1 MENNYIQILDDSV
14 QLYGNWL
21 DNGTNEVVKSYKK
34 GGLTYRIENN
44 NIKFFAYS
52 DFFYQNA
59 IMSYDLP
66 INING
71 VEYSDVQAIT
81 KALDAMY
88 PENTEGGG
96 SGSSINVDSF
106 LSLTSTNPVQNK
118 VIASELDNKADKDE
132 LPSLDNY
139 ALKSEIPTIPLFKTI
154 NGQPITG
161 STDNIV
167 IEGGS
172 GADLSNYYTKTESDS
187 KYALKGD
194 VPTDDVYTKTQV
206 DSKLSEKLDV
216 TAYTAYD
223 DSEIRQAIS
232 NKQDKG
238 EYVTYDEFSSMMDLY
253 NLKINSL
260 NERIKKL
267 EDNDGGEGH
276 EPPTPDTG
284 TTPTDDVVARVKYV
298 TTVPN
303 ERVKL
308 YGYLGENSTFKVD
321 GNIFDSNSQRYYA
334 FKEPGEYIGELIGD
348 ISGCSFIFTNNI
360 TEVYLNS
367 EEIPVSFLGF
377 NQELK
382 KVTFSDKVKVYKG
395 SFGYCNKLTD
405 IDFGNIEEISAFW
418 DMEAIQEITLP
429 STLKKIIG
437 DFKRVPNLTTINYE
451 GTAEQWYMIDKLQE
465 WINQSVNVITSEG
478 PIDYYAPKYGSG
490 YLVKIKYNIPK
501 GYTSYTLDNLN
512 DYAGEQSWWFVDGQR
527 VPDAN
532 TNRYLFKEA
541 GEHYATF
548 IGTAPSYNSQYVTD
562 LDVIDGHAFDGNG
575 STADILENVTIHN
588 SYSIKNFGCKSLRTV
603 SFFGDRLNII
613 WSSTFSNTEHLN
625 EIELPNSVT
634 TIGSEAFQNSGL
646 FSIVLPN
653 SLEKIS
659 NSVFRYCKNL
669 GSITLPDSVT
679 SIGEFAFEGCSTLT
693 SVTIGNNVTNI
704 YNYAFSNCTLLNNI
718 IFNGSIEEWN
728 NIKTYKHT
736 FENTPQLEYIQ
747 CTDGKVN
754 LLKDNTKG

>member
-21 DNGTNEVVKSYKK
+21 DNGINEVVKSYKK

-139 ALKSEIPTIPLFKTI
+139 ALKSEIPVVPQFRTI
-154 NGQPITG
+154 NGQAITG
-161 STDNIV
+161 DTTNIV

-267 EDNDGGEGH
+267 EDNDGGEDP

-284 TTPTDDVVARVKYV
+284 TTPTDDVVARVNMLQLCQ
-298 TTVPN
+298 T
-303 ERVKL
+303 
-308 YGYLGENSTFKVD
+308 
-321 GNIFDSNSQRYYA
+321 
-334 FKEPGEYIGELIGD
+334 KE
-348 ISGCSFIFTNNI
+348 
-360 TEVYLNS
+360 
-367 EEIPVSFLGF
+367 
-377 NQELK
+377 
-382 KVTFSDKVKVYKG
+382 
-395 SFGYCNKLTD
+395 
-405 IDFGNIEEISAFW
+405 
-418 DMEAIQEITLP
+418 
-429 STLKKIIG
+429 
-437 DFKRVPNLTTINYE
+437 
-451 GTAEQWYMIDKLQE
+451 
-465 WINQSVNVITSEG
+465 
-478 PIDYYAPKYGSG
+478 
-490 YLVKIKYNIPK
+490 
-501 GYTSYTLDNLN
+501 
-512 DYAGEQSWWFVDGQR
+512 
-527 VPDAN
+527 
-532 TNRYLFKEA
+532 
-541 GEHYATF
+541 
-548 IGTAPSYNSQYVTD
+548 
-562 LDVIDGHAFDGNG
+562 
-575 STADILENVTIHN
+575 
-588 SYSIKNFGCKSLRTV
+588 
-603 SFFGDRLNII
+603 
-613 WSSTFSNTEHLN
+613 
-625 EIELPNSVT
+625 
-634 TIGSEAFQNSGL
+634 
-646 FSIVLPN
+646 
-653 SLEKIS
+653 
-659 NSVFRYCKNL
+659 
-669 GSITLPDSVT
+669 
-679 SIGEFAFEGCSTLT
+679 
-693 SVTIGNNVTNI
+693 
-704 YNYAFSNCTLLNNI
+704 
-718 IFNGSIEEWN
+718 
-728 NIKTYKHT
+728 
-736 FENTPQLEYIQ
+736 
-747 CTDGKVN
+747 
-754 LLKDNTKG
+754 

>member
-21 DNGTNEVVKSYKK
+21 DNGTYEVVKSYKK

-71 VEYSDVQAIT
+71 VEYSDVQEIT
-81 KALDAMY
+81 RALDAMY

-132 LPSLDNY
+132 IPSIDGLATEEDLNAFKNQLDNKADKDELPSLDNY
-139 ALKSEIPTIPLFKTI
+139 ALKSEIPVVPQFRTI
-154 NGQPITG
+154 NGYQITG
-161 STDNIV
+161 DTTNII
-167 IEGGS
+167 IEGG
-172 GADLSNYYTKTESDS
+172 GQPINTYS
-187 KYALKGD
+187 KEEIDY
-194 VPTDDVYTKTQV
+194 
-206 DSKLSEKLDV
+206 KL
-216 TAYTAYD
+216 
-223 DSEIRQAIS
+223 S

-238 EYVTYDEFSSMMDLY
+238 EYVTYDEFSSMRDLY
-253 NLKINSL
+253 NLEINSL

-267 EDNDGGEGH
+267 EDNSGEDP

-284 TTPTDDVVARVKYV
+284 VTPTDDVVARVKYV
-298 TTVPN
+298 TTKPN
-303 ERVKL
+303 EKVWL
-308 YGYLGENSTFKVD
+308 YNYLGENSTFKVD
-321 GNIFDSNSQRYYA
+321 GNIFDSNSQRYYI
-334 FKEPGEYIGELIGD
+334 FKEAGEHIGELIGD
-348 ISGCSFIFTNNI
+348 ISGCSFLSTNNI
-360 TEVYLNS
+360 TEAYLNS
-367 EEIPVSFLGF
+367 EEISANFLGF
-377 NQELK
+377 NQSLE

-395 SFGYCNKLTD
+395 DFDYCNKLTD
-405 IDFGNIEEISAFW
+405 IDFGNIEEINGFW
-418 DMEAIQEITLP
+418 DMEAIEEITLP
-429 STLKKIIG
+429 ATLKKING
-437 DFKRVPNLTTINYE
+437 KFYSVPNLITINYE
-451 GTAEQWYMIDKLQE
+451 GTAEQWYMIDKPKE

-478 PIDYYAPKYGSG
+478 PIDYYAPTYGNG
-490 YLVKIKYNIPK
+490 YLVKIKYNIPE
-501 GYTSYTLDNLN
+501 GHTSYVLDNLN

-527 VPDAN
+527 VADVDV
-532 TNRYLFKEA
+532 NRYTFNEA

-562 LDVIDGHAFDGNG
+562 LDIIDGYTSDGNS

-588 SYSIKNFGCKSLRTV
+588 SYAIKNFGCESLRSV
-603 SFFGDRLNII
+603 RFFGDKLNII
-613 WSSTFSNTEHLN
+613 HPSTFSNTEHLN

-634 TIGSEAFQNSGL
+634 TIGYEAFQNSGL

-653 SLEKIS
+653 SLKAIN
-659 NSVFRYCKNL
+659 NSVFRHCKNL
-669 GSITLPDSVT
+669 ESAIIPNSVT
-679 SIGEFAFEGCSTLT
+679 SIGS
-693 SVTIGNNVTNI
+693 
-704 YNYAFSNCTLLNNI
+704 YAFSDCTSLNNI
-718 IFNGSIEEWN
+718 NYNGTIEEWDN
-728 NIKTYKHT
+728 VKTYSNT

-754 LLKDNTKG
+754 LLKDNTNG